1 MMDRLDM
8 DPAPLDELAEHC
20 LAARDLID
28 AVGDA
33 VMRAAI
39 DLLLAEIGRALAES
53 GSRERGAEG

>member
-1 MMDRLDM
+1 MESLDTDR
-8 DPAPLDELAEHC
+8 PTLDELARHC

-39 DLLLAEIGRALAES
+39 DLLLAEVGRALAES
-53 GSRERGAEG
+53 PPPERGAVG

>member
-1 MMDRLDM
+1 MDTLAMDR
-8 DPAPLDELAEHC
+8 PPLDELAEHC

-39 DLLLAEIGRALAES
+39 DLLLAEVGRAMAETPPPD
-53 GSRERGAEG
+53 GVADG